1 MRTSL
6 SLAVSLA
13 VLAWSADAPA
23 AAVVSP
29 DLQARLSSAGPH
41 PVIVTV
47 ERRDVLDRLATLT
60 GQLRVLQ
67 ELPMAGALLTSAQVQ
82 EVAGWDG
89 VESVYFN
96 APLEYFNYE
105 AGEITGGH
113 WVHDNVGLSGSG
125 VTVAVLDSG
134 IDSNHPDLPY
144 AGKVVQNVKLLTD
157 LGLVGASAYLE
168 NQANTDTS
176 SGHGTHVAGTVGG
189 TGEASA
195 NDSRRAR
202 YYDGIAPG
210 ADLIGLGAGE
220 AISILAALEGFD
232 WVLANQ
238 DRYGIDIVTNS
249 WGSSNSVYDPNSPI
263 NKASYET
270 YRRGMVVAFA
280 AGNDGPAEDTLNP
293 YGIVPWVI
301 NVGSGTKARD
311 LSDFS
316 SRGIAGDPYK
326 AIDVVAP
333 GSGICST
340 RAIGTPIGATGT
352 LVDLANPTYTTYYH
366 CISGTSMATP
376 FVAGTAALLLEANP
390 ELSPDQ
396 IERILVETADPMAGY
411 APHQVGGG
419 YIDVA
424 EAVERAAATN
434 GNRQRFLE
442 GDTAWSSQGKWNQVH
457 DDDALLAYEGRW
469 RDASQAGTDGGSY
482 RVATVS
488 KKETPRVRM
497 SFSGTSVKLAY
508 PRNRDGGQADVYVD
522 GVQRGRISFFN
533 QQPDLATFVVGGLD
547 KGLHRVELR
556 GVAGRVHFD
565 GALTDGPLFAS
576 NVALVEESSSYSG
589 TLGPSA
595 ENLQVIEHA
604 FEVGADAIEIR
615 GVLGWDGGVDVDLY
629 LLGPDGQQVASG
641 ATLANPEVLEFAV
654 KEPGTYTWQVSGYAT
669 VIANYTLDAT
679 LVRAVE

>member
-23 AAVVSP
+23 AAVISS

-47 ERRDVLDRLATLT
+47 ERRDVLDRLAALT
-60 GQLRVLQ
+60 GQLRMLQ

-82 EVAGWDG
+82 EVATWDG

-96 APLEYFNYE
+96 APLEYFNHE

-113 WVHDNVGLSGSG
+113 WVHDNVGLTGSG

-134 IDSNHPDLPY
+134 IDSNHSDLPY
-144 AGKVVQNVKLLTD
+144 GGKVVQNVKLLTD
-157 LGLVGASAYLE
+157 LGLVGVSAYLE

-195 NDSRRAR
+195 NDTRRAR

-238 DRYGIDIVTNS
+238 DRYGIDVVTNS
-249 WGSSNSVYDPNSPI
+249 WGSSNSVYDPNNPI
-263 NKASYET
+263 NKASYEA

-316 SRGIAGDPYK
+316 SRGVAGDAYK

-424 EAVERAAATN
+424 EAVERAAATD
-434 GNRQRFLE
+434 GNRQRFLD
-442 GDTAWSSQGKWNQVH
+442 GDTAWSSQGMWNRVS

-469 RDASQAGTDGGSY
+469 RSASHDGAEGGSY
-482 RVATVS
+482 RTATVS
-488 KKETPRVRM
+488 KKQAPRVRM
-497 SFSGTSVKLAY
+497 SFSGTAFKLTY
-508 PRNRDGGQADVYVD
+508 PRNGDGGQADVYVD
-522 GVQRGRISFFN
+522 GIARGRISFFN
-533 QQPDLATFVVGGLD
+533 QQADQSSFVVGGLD
-547 KGLHRVELR
+547 KGIHRVELR
-556 GVAGRVHFD
+556 GVDGRVYFD
-565 GALTDGPLFAS
+565 GGLTDGPLFAS
-576 NVALVEESSSYSG
+576 NVTLVEDATTHTG

-595 ENLQVIEHA
+595 ENLQVIEHP

-615 GVLGWDGGVDVDLY
+615 GVLGWEGGVDVDLY

-641 ATLANPEVLEFAV
+641 ATLANPEMLEFAV
-654 KEPGTYTWQVSGYAT
+654 KQPGTYTWQVSGYAT
-669 VIANYTLDAT
+669 VIANYTLQAT
-679 LVRAVE
+679 VVRAVE